1 MAGGSGKGERWDSIT
16 AQEYWREQG
25 ETPAEA
31 ASRPMPW
38 WLRMGLPPPDPPRR
52 LQRRATP
59 DSPRDSSQPSRP
71 EGKPRRLVRIG
82 ALRASEAQNAATAPR
97 SAAAPGNPPP

>member
-16 AQEYWREQG
+16 AQEYWRERG

-59 DSPRDSSQPSRP
+59 DCPRDSSQPS
-71 EGKPRRLVRIG
+71 GKTRRLVRVG
-82 ALRASEAQNAATAPR
+82 ALRQNAATSPR
-97 SAAAPGNPPP
+97 SAAAPEMPPGGP